1 MSTTKLVSY
10 DSFLAPNLKGSEP
23 IPKEVKKLN
32 ETIKYNDIKLSY
44 NYGTPEEPIIQDLF
58 FECPVVT
65 STGIAKKEE
74 PNTKGK
80 DGKDYTKT
88 SFSMMLLFDLAD
100 PETKNDSNRAL
111 EKLDEVFSAS
121 CDAIASCK
129 GKLKMHDFDPRRP
142 GGSFKNPVYWH
153 RDETTGE
160 KVKGKN
166 PNIWVKLRPYGNN
179 KTIFTDLNGKPIE
192 WSLLKDVNVTLLP
205 LLHYEKI
212 YVGAK
217 ASLQIFMASAIVLKI
232 VAAGTESRQLST
244 IDRLKAKYGN
254 LADQVESQLADLRM
268 SRQETLQSSV
278 PLPSSHTE
286 FGSTDTSNNSG
297 TMHPMG
303 SPAASSASLQDFL
316 SAAPPMNPQ
325 PTQVPLPNGPGAPQ
339 PIRLTVQPM
348 KIN

>member
-1 MSTTKLVSY
+1 MSTSKLVTY
-10 DSFLAPNLKGSEP
+10 DAFVSANLKGSEP
-23 IPKEVKKLN
+23 IPKEVKKSN

-44 NYGTPEEPIIQDLF
+44 NYGTAEEPIIQDLF
-58 FECPVVT
+58 FECPTVT
-65 STGIAKKEE
+65 STGITKKEE

-88 SFSMMLLFDLAD
+88 SYSMMLLFDLAD
-100 PETKNDSNRAL
+100 GETRTESLSAL
-111 EKLDEVFSAS
+111 EKLDEVFNAS
-121 CDAIASCK
+121 CDAVASCK

-160 KVKGKN
+160 KIKGKN

-179 KTIFTDLNGKPIE
+179 KTLFTDLKGQPIS
-192 WSLLKDVNVTLLP
+192 WDLLKDVNVTLLP

-217 ASLQIFMASAIVLKI
+217 ASLQIFLASAIVLKI
-232 VAAGTESRQLST
+232 VPAGTESRQLST

-254 LADQVESQLADLRM
+254 LADQVEAQLADLRM
-268 SRQETLQSSV
+268 ARQDSLSNSV
-278 PLPSSHTE
+278 PLPPSHTE
-286 FGSTDTSNNSG
+286 FGSNDTSG
-297 TMHPMG
+297 TMHAMG
-303 SPAASSASLQDFL
+303 SPTTSSASLSDFL
-316 SAAPPMNPQ
+316 SAAPTMNP
-325 PTQVPLPNGPGAPQ
+325 PTQVPLPTSSNVSSTTQ